1 MWQIKIHRLVVN
13 EDLNRID
20 KSDRLNIIKT
30 IYKKLSIAPEK
41 YGSPLRNELKG
52 YWKLKVSEYRIIYK
66 IEKDTIRVLVLE
78 IGMRRNKEVYK
89 EMLLRMKKLL

>member
-13 EDLNRID
+13 EDLKRID
-20 KSDRLNIIKT
+20 KSDRFNIIKA

-41 YGSPLRNELKG
+41 YGSPLRDELKG
-52 YWKLKVSEYRIIYK
+52 YWKLKVSEYRIIYR
-66 IEKDTIRVLVLE
+66 IEKDTIRVLVLQ

-89 EMLLRMKKLL
+89 EMLLLMKKL